1 MSQSATLAVIAIML
15 ALIVKA
21 ALEAAFNPI
30 FDGKIIFGDVPL
42 LAWGQ
47 LFVFFILTLRFYLG
61 AIRYVEIEPK
71 NIGLFIRSVN
81 LIFAFGLFC
90 NFYVIALSVTHPQYF
105 YYLVVLLHLVD
116 AAWFIVAFA
125 LSSFAALPDQ
135 KGEIKKAS
143 TRKVMT
149 IFLSFDVL
157 TLTLVVIWYLFV
169 FPQDLTSDTQTTA
182 DWAFLGTLFVT
193 SLLDFYVLEDYYFKT
208 AEWRAK
214 HEAA

>member
-21 ALEAAFNPI
+21 ALETAFSPI
-30 FDGKIIFGDVPL
+30 FDGKIIFSNVPL
-42 LAWGQ
+42 LAWCQ
-47 LFVFFILTLRFYLG
+47 LFIFFVLTLRFYLG

-81 LIFAFGLFC
+81 LFFAFGIFC

-116 AAWFIVAFA
+116 ATWFIVAFA
-125 LSSFAALPDQ
+125 FSFFTGAPDQ
-135 KGEIKKAS
+135 KGEIKKTAA
-143 TRKVMT
+143 RRVMA

-157 TLTLVVIWYLFV
+157 TVMLVVIWYHFV

-182 DWAFLGTLFVT
+182 DWAFLGTLFAI
-193 SLLDFYVLEDYYFKT
+193 SLLDFYILEEYYFK
-208 AEWRAK
+208 AVEWRTK
-214 HEAA
+214 HETA